1 MRILGTREPST
12 PDGSLP
18 SCWELA
24 LRGCLGRQYPCVKGS
39 VSVSPAAAVGL
50 VNEEGEMVLL
60 LSRCSGPNASAA
72 PAGFLSTM
80 GLERAGRPVSSC
92 PLRHRHAAGWP
103 SARLL

>member
-1 MRILGTREPST
+1 MHILGTREPST

-50 VNEEGEMVLL
+50 VNEEGEMVLGIAEQMQ
-60 LSRCSGPNASAA
+60 RAQCKRGP
-72 PAGFLSTM
+72 
-80 GLERAGRPVSSC
+80 C
-92 PLRHRHAAGWP
+92 
-103 SARLL
+103 RLLVDNGLGACRSAS